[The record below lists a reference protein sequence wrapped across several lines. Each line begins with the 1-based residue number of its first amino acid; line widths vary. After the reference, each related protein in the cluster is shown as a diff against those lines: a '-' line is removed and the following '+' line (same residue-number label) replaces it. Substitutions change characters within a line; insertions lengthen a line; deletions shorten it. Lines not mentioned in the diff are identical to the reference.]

1 LVIPKKSRIFA
12 KRLTLRHSSKKSV
25 SYFFVAMSKLKYYSK
40 EGLQR
45 LHEELHVLITVAR
58 PAASAAIA
66 EARDKGDLSEN
77 AEYDA
82 AKEAQG
88 LTELKIANLQNQIA
102 NARLIDES
110 KLDASKVLVF
120 STVKLKNH
128 KTNAVVTYT
137 LVPESESDFKA
148 GKLSAESPIA
158 KGLLGRKQG
167 EKVDV
172 QVPAGIIPFE
182 ILEISRN

>member
-1 LVIPKKSRIFA
+1 MFNLEALF
-12 KRLTLRHSSKKSV
+12 KRECF
-25 SYFFVAMSKLKYYSK
+25 YFFITMSKLKYYSK

-45 LHEELHVLITVAR
+45 LNEELHQLITVAR

-77 AEYDA
+77 AEYEA

-88 LTELKIANLQNQIA
+88 LLEMKIANLQNQIS

-120 STVKLKNH
+120 STVKLKNL
-128 KTNAVVTYT
+128 KTNAVMTYT
-137 LVPESESDFKA
+137 LVPENEADLKA
-148 GKLSAESPIA
+148 GKLSVESPIS

-167 EKVDV
+167 EKADV

-182 ILEISRN
+182 ILEITRN